1 MAGPERSSF
10 AAKMSLVTDR
20 SARRRSGD
28 RHRGSAASVAHTEP
42 ADERAIVVEVLAGS
56 EAEGR
61 VPPRAS
67 SPAEGLPATWI
78 SAPLAA
84 SRSRRR
90 RAPGRSPARG
100 APGASR
106 SGSRR

>member
-10 AAKMSLVTDR
+10 AAKMSLLTDR

-61 VPPRAS
+61 VPR
-67 SPAEGLPATWI
+67 
-78 SAPLAA
+78 
-84 SRSRRR
+84 RSRRR
-90 RAPGRSPARG
+90 SREQRELRAAGFEPGGRAAGDLDQRAAGGFSFAPA
-100 APGASR
+100 A
-106 SGSRR
+106 